1 MEGQGDGRR
10 DLARY
15 ARDKAED
22 EEGRARKL
30 IIVGLILV
38 IAIGVVVWA
47 VVTIMTGDSETN
59 DAIEDPVSE
68 IGDESPPPNDFTP
81 PPLPTVSP
89 TAIPTPTPTV
99 SPTAIPTPTPAP
111 RPIPIEGVR
120 VNMAQGTWLT
130 SHFTSAIYHA
140 LLLELG
146 YDVNDP
152 AQETVALDDFYQALA
167 EGEYDFWANGWF
179 PHQLQEFS
187 EAGLSGIARRVGWQM
202 RGSGLWG
209 IQVDKATADAYG
221 ITKLDDIGED
231 PGVAALFDLDGNG
244 KADLMGCNDDWS
256 CRVIIDDTI
265 AFNGW
270 EETIEQKS
278 ANHETLIADSLRRY
292 ERGEPILVLTWS
304 PSPLAAQLM
313 PGTDMIWLSMDT
325 PLPSREAEADLPVDH
340 CPGQPCKLGFAPAD
354 IRVVARN
361 DFLAANPAAAK
372 LFELVTISPADVSQ
386 WALQYERGESSSTNI
401 RAAANQWIADNRD
414 TVDRWIAA
422 AFIASGLTP
431 PEPEPV
437 VTPAPVATPAPEPT
451 TTPRPTPE
459 PAIQTPE
466 EGAQVKMAR
475 AYWWTG
481 FLQAAIYRDLLIELG
496 YDVSD
501 PAQATLAPET
511 FYPALA
517 RGEYDFWVNGW
528 FPHHDYLAWDSFQ
541 SDIASPVGWQMQSGG
556 LQGFMVDKA
565 TASAYGITKLDDIGD
580 NPRLAALFDLDGDGK
595 ADLMG
600 CNHDWGCYAFINE
613 TIAANGWQDTIEQ
626 VSSEHITL
634 FTDSVQRHRQG
645 QALLQYAWSPSTLTA
660 QLVPGRDVIW
670 LSMDNPLPNESG
682 VANIPAEQCPGQPCK
697 TGFTASDI
705 RVVARNDFLAANP
718 AAAKLFELVTIS
730 AYDVSHYSLQ
740 YDRGSN
746 TEFEVRAAASRWIA
760 ANRAKVDAWLAAART
775 ASGQSPARAEPEP
788 ESASDSIVAGFIFAS
803 PVGDAGWTWSHDQG
817 RRYAERQ
824 TGATTLFV
832 ENIPETK
839 AEFRPVA
846 IDLIENEGADIIFG
860 TAFGYMD
867 AMEELA
873 SEYPEVVFEHATGFK
888 LNDTNFGNY
897 FGRIYQPRYLSGMAA
912 GVMTESDR
920 IGYVAASPIPEAIR
934 GINAF
939 TLGVRRVNPDAEV
952 HVHWTFT
959 WFDPGIEA
967 QVTAALLDDGADVIT
982 MYQDSTASG
991 LAAQEAGARWI
1002 SYHSDMSAFAPDA
1015 YITAAVWNWG
1025 PYYES
1030 VINAVAAGTYSPGS
1044 YWGGMPEDVVGL
1056 APLADDVHEIAAA
1069 TIAVLDILLR
1079 HGTWDVFTGEIRD
1092 QDGNVVVPRGETLDD
1107 VSLLGMD
1114 YFVEGVVGSP
1124 QP

>member
-1 MEGQGDGRR
+1 
-10 DLARY
+10 
-15 ARDKAED
+15 
-22 EEGRARKL
+22 
-30 IIVGLILV
+30 
-38 IAIGVVVWA
+38 
-47 VVTIMTGDSETN
+47 
-59 DAIEDPVSE
+59 
-68 IGDESPPPNDFTP
+68 
-81 PPLPTVSP
+81 
-89 TAIPTPTPTV
+89 
-99 SPTAIPTPTPAP
+99 
-111 RPIPIEGVR
+111 
-120 VNMAQGTWLT
+120 MAQGTWLT

-152 AQETVALDDFYQALA
+152 AQETVAPDDFYQALA

-187 EAGLSGIARRVGWQM
+187 EAGLSGIARQVGWQM

-431 PEPEPV
+431 PEPEPESTSEAADTPDSV
-437 VTPAPVATPAPEPT
+437 VAPQPVATPESS
-451 TTPRPTPE
+451 
-459 PAIQTPE
+459 I
-466 EGAQVKMAR
+466 
-475 AYWWTG
+475 
-481 FLQAAIYRDLLIELG
+481 
-496 YDVSD
+496 VS
-501 PAQATLAPET
+501 
-511 FYPALA
+511 
-517 RGEYDFWVNGW
+517 
-528 FPHHDYLAWDSFQ
+528 
-541 SDIASPVGWQMQSGG
+541 
-556 LQGFMVDKA
+556 
-565 TASAYGITKLDDIGD
+565 
-580 NPRLAALFDLDGDGK
+580 
-595 ADLMG
+595 
-600 CNHDWGCYAFINE
+600 
-613 TIAANGWQDTIEQ
+613 
-626 VSSEHITL
+626 
-634 FTDSVQRHRQG
+634 
-645 QALLQYAWSPSTLTA
+645 
-660 QLVPGRDVIW
+660 
-670 LSMDNPLPNESG
+670 
-682 VANIPAEQCPGQPCK
+682 QP
-697 TGFTASDI
+697 
-705 RVVARNDFLAANP
+705 
-718 AAAKLFELVTIS
+718 
-730 AYDVSHYSLQ
+730 
-740 YDRGSN
+740 
-746 TEFEVRAAASRWIA
+746 
-760 ANRAKVDAWLAAART
+760 
-775 ASGQSPARAEPEP
+775 EPEP

-920 IGYVAASPIPEAIR
+920 IGYVAAFPIPEAIR

-991 LAAQEAGARWI
+991 LAAQEVGARWI